1 MNKIKNAFGE
11 IKADEQLKNNTLAF
25 LDSKRSE
32 PVSRSRRKVIPF
44 SLAAAAVLFLT
55 IAAGVYE
62 MWFVPVTVV
71 SIDVNPS
78 VEISVNRLDRIL
90 SADAYNDDGTKILQ
104 SVSVKGMKYE
114 EGINDILSSDTF
126 TQYLSD
132 DSLLTFTVASKN
144 DEKVISQIQHCLST
158 TGHQGVCVNASS
170 EAVSQAHHLGLSLG
184 KYQAYLEISE
194 YDPTITAEECNS
206 MTMKE
211 LCELKEQLSGAE
223 TCDIPQEGSNQQ
235 NNESH
240 GHGTEHRYGHR

>member
-32 PVSRSRRKVIPF
+32 PASRSRRKVIPY

-78 VEISVNRLDRIL
+78 VEINVNRLDRIM
-90 SADAYNDDGTKILQ
+90 SADAYNDDGAKILQ
-104 SVSVKGMKYE
+104 SVSVEGMKYE
-114 EGINDILSSDTF
+114 DGINDILNSDEF

-132 DSLLTFTVASKN
+132 DSLLTFTVASEN
-144 DEKVISQIQHCLST
+144 EDKVISQIQHCLST

-184 KYQAYLEISE
+184 KYQAYLEILE
-194 YDPTITAEECNS
+194 YDPTITAEECSS

-211 LCELKEQLSGAE
+211 LCELKEQLSGE
-223 TCDIPQEGSNQQ
+223 DTCDTVQGSGNQQ
-235 NNESH
+235 GSESH
-240 GHGTEHRYGHR
+240 GHGAEHQHGR

>member
-90 SADAYNDDGTKILQ
+90 SADAYNDDGAKILQ

-170 EAVSQAHHLGLSLG
+170 EAVGR
-184 KYQAYLEISE
+184 
-194 YDPTITAEECNS
+194 S
-206 MTMKE
+206 MENRTRMTP
-211 LCELKEQLSGAE
+211 S
-223 TCDIPQEGSNQQ
+223 
-235 NNESH
+235 
-240 GHGTEHRYGHR
+240 R